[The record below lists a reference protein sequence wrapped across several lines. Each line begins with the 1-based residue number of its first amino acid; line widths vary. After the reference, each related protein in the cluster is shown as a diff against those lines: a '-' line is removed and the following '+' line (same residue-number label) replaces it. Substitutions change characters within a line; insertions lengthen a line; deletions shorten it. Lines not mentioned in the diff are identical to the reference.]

1 MYEIIMII
9 DYRWEDVINLPNL
22 FYYSSMGT
30 LLRADCKDQI
40 KKVNALYN
48 ELFIE
53 DWINHKL
60 DDFLIV

>member
-1 MYEIIMII
+1 MKSFAEMLKDGEIAYT
-9 DYRWEDVINLPNL
+9 DINAS
-22 FYYSSMGT
+22 YYSSMGT